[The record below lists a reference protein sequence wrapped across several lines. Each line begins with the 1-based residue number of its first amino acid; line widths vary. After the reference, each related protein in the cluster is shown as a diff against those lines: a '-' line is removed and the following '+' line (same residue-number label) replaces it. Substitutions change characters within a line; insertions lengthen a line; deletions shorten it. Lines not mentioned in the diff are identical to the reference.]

1 MKTPSIDVPMY
12 GPRVAVRLLKPVRAS
27 NGQEFQEGMIA
38 GFSRESADYM
48 VGLGL
53 AAWPGLAP
61 APDGFQVVTRLD
73 PAPVPEGFQVATR
86 APISHGDSP
95 DAVEAKPTEKTT
107 RPAPPASTERRKRY

>member
-53 AAWPGLAP
+53 AAFPGQPAVTAP
-61 APDGFQVVTRLD
+61 APAKAPVPDGFQVV
-73 PAPVPEGFQVATR
+73 TR

-95 DAVEAKPTEKTT
+95 DAIDSKPTEETPK
-107 RPAPPASTERRKRY
+107 PAQPVSTERRKRY